1 MRHMQQIYFFSRKE
15 QCDITKIATDMKDV
29 WKPTHF
35 LKFWISHISALDS
48 ISDHYFENEAMI
60 AWWND
65 WKARDQ
71 RAKIE
76 KTFNHG
82 RFSREKRTLGLS
94 LLINRWYLCFIL
106 SVAIVLVNELSA
118 SPSLISLLDLC
129 LSVFFSPRSQL
140 YHWYPGTGQKCEP
153 GLVKKNNQN

>member
-29 WKPTHF
+29 WKHF

-140 YHWYPGTGQKCEP
+140 YHWYPGTDQKCEL

>member
-1 MRHMQQIYFFSRKE
+1 MAGATAGLEVLNKA
-15 QCDITKIATDMKDV
+15 IAVGMN
-29 WKPTHF
+29 
-35 LKFWISHISALDS
+35 ALDS

-94 LLINRWYLCFIL
+94 LLINR
-106 SVAIVLVNELSA
+106 
-118 SPSLISLLDLC
+118 
-129 LSVFFSPRSQL
+129 
-140 YHWYPGTGQKCEP
+140 
-153 GLVKKNNQN
+153 